1 MKEKKKIGVLVAI
14 EIDSVL
20 HNYGEPC
27 ERETLCGFQVM
38 HYENEAFIMYVLN
51 AGAGELAAAA
61 GTQLLIARYDVDMV
75 VNFGVVGALTEE
87 MAKAERCIVTRLIH
101 YDFSGR
107 SWLGLPD
114 GQYPGRGTLYYETT
128 PELVEKALALD
139 PGLKAVT
146 CASADKFVDTLE
158 DKRQLHERFGAEI
171 CEMEAAGVV
180 ITAER
185 CGVPS
190 LVIKA
195 VSDGLS
201 GGAEEFFE
209 ELKRVS
215 DLCFETVDKLLRAG
229 I

>member
-1 MKEKKKIGVLVAI
+1 MKQKKKIGVLVAI

-20 HNYGEPC
+20 HNYGDPY
-27 ERETLCGFQVM
+27 ETTELCGFQIM

-61 GTQLLIARYDVDMV
+61 GTELLIARYGVDMI

-87 MAKAERCIVTRLIH
+87 MAKAEHCIVSRVIH
-101 YDFSGR
+101 YDFCGR

-114 GQYPGRGTLYYETT
+114 GQYPGRGTPYYETT
-128 PELVEKALALD
+128 PELVARAQALD
-139 PGLKAVT
+139 PGLKAVV
-146 CASADKFVDTLE
+146 CASADKFGDTIE
-158 DKRQLHERFGAEI
+158 AKKRLHELYGADI

-185 CGVPS
+185 CGVPC

-201 GGAEEFFE
+201 GGAEEFLE

-215 DLCFETVDKLLRAG
+215 DICFQTVDKLLRAG